1 MRPGREPSQR
11 PRDPPRRFDF
21 RSLRRGNRLSGR
33 PRTILPARS
42 RISCWLTRT
51 QPGRTLGLT
60 LLSDPTM
67 KSHEIDYTII
77 GDDIQLVEVEL
88 DPGETVIAEAG
99 VMNYMEADIQFT
111 AKMGDGSVPDQGFIG
126 KLWGAGKRMLTGES
140 LFMTHF
146 TNEGRQKR
154 KVGFAAPYPGKVVP
168 FNLADYGGQMLCEKG
183 AFLCAA
189 YGTKVGIAFRKKLG
203 VGLFGGEGF
212 ILQKLEGDGLA
223 FIHSGGTIIKRELAE
238 GERLRLDT
246 GCLVAMTTDIEYD
259 IERAGSLKSM

>member
-1 MRPGREPSQR
+1 
-11 PRDPPRRFDF
+11 
-21 RSLRRGNRLSGR
+21 
-33 PRTILPARS
+33 
-42 RISCWLTRT
+42 
-51 QPGRTLGLT
+51 
-60 LLSDPTM
+60 M
-67 KSHEIDYTII
+67 KSHEIDYKII

-111 AKMGDGSVPDQGFIG
+111 AKMGDGSQPDQGFFG
-126 KLWGAGKRMLTGES
+126 KLLGAGKRMLTGES

-146 TNEGRQKR
+146 TNEGRQRR

-168 FNLADYGGQMLCEKG
+168 MNLAEYGGQMLCEKG

-189 YGTKVGIAFRKKLG
+189 FGTKVGIAFKKKLG

-223 FIHSGGTIIKRELAE
+223 FIHSGGTIIRRDLRD
-238 GERLRLDT
+238 GEKLRMDT
-246 GCLVAMTTDIEYD
+246 GCLVAMTSDVEYD
-259 IERAGSLKSM
+259 IEKAGSLKSMFFGGEGLFLATLEGPGTVWMQTLPFSRLADRLIASSAGGGGSSKGEGSVLGGIGRMLGGN